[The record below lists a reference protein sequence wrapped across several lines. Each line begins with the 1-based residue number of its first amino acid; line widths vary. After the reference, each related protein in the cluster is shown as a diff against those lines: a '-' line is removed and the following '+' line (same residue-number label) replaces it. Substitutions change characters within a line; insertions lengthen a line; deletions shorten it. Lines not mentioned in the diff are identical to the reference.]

1 MVLICIDILWCV
13 ACRPNVLTAVA
24 EAMMQII
31 FPFTWQCPYIP
42 LCPVGMCDYLS
53 APFPF
58 VIGLDTRYERTSS
71 ATAKLYR
78 M

>member
-1 MVLICIDILWCV
+1 MVLIGIDILWCV
-13 ACRPNVLTAVA
+13 VVCRPNVLTAVA

-58 VIGLDTRYERTSS
+58 VIGLDTR
-71 ATAKLYR
+71 
-78 M
+78 